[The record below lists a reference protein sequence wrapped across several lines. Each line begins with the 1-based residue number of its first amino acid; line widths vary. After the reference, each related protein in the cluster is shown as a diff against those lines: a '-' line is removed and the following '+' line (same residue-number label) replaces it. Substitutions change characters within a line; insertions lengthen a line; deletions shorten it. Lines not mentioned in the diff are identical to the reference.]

1 MRQESIKR
9 RSIEEQTMTPEI
21 FFGDYFRLPMY
32 RCPFFHGIFFIR
44 IQSIQKK
51 EAFTMAF
58 THYQQIR
65 DQELPSMEIDNVKA
79 FLKDFSDSRQVSHSN
94 TPIPIMK

>member
-1 MRQESIKR
+1 
-9 RSIEEQTMTPEI
+9 
-21 FFGDYFRLPMY
+21 
-32 RCPFFHGIFFIR
+32 
-44 IQSIQKK
+44 
-51 EAFTMAF
+51 MAF

-79 FLKDFSDSRQVSHSN
+79 FLKDFSFSEDQSLKTSKSLSPVGFSGSRQVSHSN